1 MTFLDI
7 FDNMEIVQNK
17 FRRNDNMGRQN
28 TYANPFILERA
39 DPFMIKADDGW
50 YYFTASYP
58 MKRGDDPEG
67 YDRVILRRSRRW
79 MDFVRQRRLQS
90 GRRTK
95 RPIHIV
101 LSGHRS
107 CITSVE
113 RGTFFMRE
121 AVIRKTIGHL
131 TAMCWCVTA
140 GILIPEIGQKK
151 GSSRKQKE
159 IIFLLPVFL
168 WT

>member
-1 MTFLDI
+1 
-7 FDNMEIVQNK
+7 
-17 FRRNDNMGRQN
+17 MGRQN
-28 TYANPFILERA
+28 EYANPFILERA

-67 YDRVILRRSRRW
+67 YDRVILRRSKTV
-79 MDFVRQRRLQS
+79 DGL
-90 GRRTK
+90 
-95 RPIHIV
+95 
-101 LSGHRS
+101 
-107 CITSVE
+107 
-113 RGTFFMRE
+113 RE
-121 AVIRKTIGHL
+121 AEEITIWQADEKTHTHRFIWAPELHYIGGTWYIFYAGSSDPKTIGHL

>member
-1 MTFLDI
+1 
-7 FDNMEIVQNK
+7 
-17 FRRNDNMGRQN
+17 MGRQN

-67 YDRVILRRSRRW
+67 YDRVILRRSKTVDGLREAEEITIW
-79 MDFVRQRRLQS
+79 QAKRL
-90 GRRTK
+90 
-95 RPIHIV
+95 IHIV

-121 AVIRKTIGHL
+121 AVMRKTIGPL

>member
-58 MKRGDDPEG
+58 MKRGDDP
-67 YDRVILRRSRRW
+67 
-79 MDFVRQRRLQS
+79 DFVRQRRLQS

-101 LSGHRS
+101 LSGHRN

-151 GSSRKQKE
+151 ENFRKQKE

>member
-1 MTFLDI
+1 
-7 FDNMEIVQNK
+7 
-17 FRRNDNMGRQN
+17 MGRQN

-67 YDRVILRRSRRW
+67 YDRVILRRSKTVDGLREAEEITIW
-79 MDFVRQRRLQS
+79 QADEK
-90 GRRTK
+90 T
-95 RPIHIV
+95 HT
-101 LSGHRS
+101 HRS